1 MLSWHSPWA
10 LGSRWSR
17 SSLMATTSGGLRRR
31 SFGGCEIQ
39 EVSPAWR
46 VRIEKE
52 IMLYLAGFEA
62 ELRFDPEGDSNG
74 AR

>member
-1 MLSWHSPWA
+1 
-10 LGSRWSR
+10 
-17 SSLMATTSGGLRRR
+17 MATTSGGLRRR